1 MIAYALLGE
10 VCIIQMI
17 LPELRILPIIKTVK
31 FDRGRSQIN
40 ADLIMSFMFDKRS
53 LLNPPAAKKI
63 LLFFYFFSA
72 T

>member
-1 MIAYALLGE
+1 VRCWARF
-10 VCIIQMI
+10 VIIPI
-17 LPELRILPIIKTVK
+17 IPIGLRIFSIIKTVK

>member
-1 MIAYALLGE
+1 
-10 VCIIQMI
+10 MI
-17 LPELRILPIIKTVK
+17 LPDLIILPIITTDK

-63 LLFFYFFSA
+63 LLFIFSA